1 MKTAPTHRAKA
12 GPGEQALGSVQLF
25 ASSPSDPRA
34 RRPVDALRVAM
45 DVVLLVTTAV
55 LSQIADDID
64 QAFSAF
70 LHDLPGFL
78 KIFWL
83 TGFWGAVVWSLALL
97 VITALRHRVKLT
109 LEALGGVVLAVG
121 IGVVAAAIVTGHVSE
136 VLRALFDS
144 NGPPVFPPLAP
155 AITAAVITVMAPYLT
170 VPARRVGRAFIVA
183 QLVGALFLG
192 VSQAFGAVA
201 ALAIG
206 LLAGNLIHVLR
217 GSPGGLP
224 TVTRVNAA
232 LQISAS
238 LPEGVK
244 PAADRSRGR
253 CRVRRSRRTAVRS
266 RSRSMAATRGR
277 ASSPRASGEH
287 SGTAGSQRTARPSRS
302 QYVEHEGFMTFL
314 AGSAGVRVPEVVT
327 AGLADNGDALIVVR
341 PDGTPLAVTD
351 APTLSTDQV
360 HDLWE
365 QLLAPPRRG
374 IAHAPDRPRPR
385 RVASRRH
392 GGVQRPLVGVGGVGR
407 RPQARRPGPADR
419 PHVAHFRPGH
429 RLRRG
434 AERRSATSS

>member
-34 RRPVDALRVAM
+34 RRTVDALRVAM

-206 LLAGNLIHVLR
+206 LLAGNLIHVLPRFAGRTSDGHEGQRRASRSRRRCR
-217 GSPGGLP
+217 GRETP
-224 TVTRVNAA
+224 
-232 LQISAS
+232 
-238 LPEGVK
+238 
-244 PAADRSRGR
+244 ADRSRGR
-253 CRVRRSRRTAVRS
+253 CRVRRSR
-266 RSRSMAATRGR
+266 
-277 ASSPRASGEH
+277 
-287 SGTAGSQRTARPSRS
+287 
-302 QYVEHEGFMTFL
+302 
-314 AGSAGVRVPEVVT
+314 
-327 AGLADNGDALIVVR
+327 
-341 PDGTPLAVTD
+341 
-351 APTLSTDQV
+351 
-360 HDLWE
+360 
-365 QLLAPPRRG
+365 
-374 IAHAPDRPRPR
+374 
-385 RVASRRH
+385 
-392 GGVQRPLVGVGGVGR
+392 
-407 RPQARRPGPADR
+407 
-419 PHVAHFRPGH
+419 
-429 RLRRG
+429 
-434 AERRSATSS
+434 